1 MVGGNMNYYFKELNH
16 YSTDCFGYVY
26 NCLEKSEKPVSFS
39 KIYTD
44 VKLNYPDVSKKYL
57 YKILYKLLVE
67 QSRIKRFDYHDKE
80 EEYLLLSD
88 NEQGCSCIKNFDSYQ
103 QIQKENTKILLIS
116 DTHFGREG
124 IANYELISN
133 IFDLAISNNI
143 SRCWHLGDF
152 FDKSICNLPQEEF
165 YNKILEILKLF
176 PNNDEL
182 LTYNFLGNHD
192 ILVNRKLSNQ
202 FRHLKDVTAFNSS
215 LRMFSKDNFVISI
228 NDLNIHFSH
237 KLFIN
242 SFYPNFYLKN
252 ENDILLPN
260 KRNNCFCDDYF
271 YNLPASYDLYL
282 FAHFHES
289 FWGTDPNG
297 RLFLC
302 VPSAS
307 DYNFEKVGYILNISL
322 DKSIILTDVLREG
335 NKVFLGDSY
344 DLNCSNRHV
353 RGR

>member
-1 MVGGNMNYYFKELNH
+1 MVGDMNFYFKELNR
-16 YSTDCFGYVY
+16 YPTDCFGYVY
-26 NCLEKSEKPVSFS
+26 NYLERSGKIVSFS

-44 VKLNYPDVSKKYL
+44 VKLNYPDISKEYL
-57 YKILYKLLVE
+57 YKILNKLLVE
-67 QSRIKRFDYHDKE
+67 QFMIKRFDYHDRE
-80 EEYLLLSD
+80 EDYLLLSD
-88 NEQGCSCIKNFDSYQ
+88 NEHGRSCIRNFDSYK
-103 QIQKENTKILLIS
+103 QIQKENTRILLIS
-116 DTHFGREG
+116 DTHSGKEG
-124 IANYELISN
+124 VFNYELISN
-133 IFDLAISNNI
+133 IFNLAISNNI

-165 YNKILEILKLF
+165 YNKILEILQLF
-176 PNNDEL
+176 PNKDEL
-182 LTYNFLGNHD
+182 LTYCFPGNHD

-202 FRHLKDVTAFNSS
+202 FRHLKDVTALNSS

-237 KLFIN
+237 KLFVN
-242 SFYPNFYLKN
+242 SFYPDFYLKD

-260 KRNNCFCDDYF
+260 KSNNCFCDDYF
-271 YNLPASYDLYL
+271 YNLPSTYDLYL

-289 FWGTDPNG
+289 FCGTDSNG

-307 DYNFEKVGYILNISL
+307 DYNFEKVGYILDISL
-322 DKSIILTDVLREG
+322 DKQILLTDILRDC

-344 DLNCSNRHV
+344 DLNCSNHHV
-353 RGR
+353 RAR